1 MFRLDTCIHTYICNG
16 AEWSKDKTQAAES
29 IKWRPQQAYCSN
41 QFLLVQPQTVFSTHT
56 KSSRSRID
64 KRTARATGNT
74 RYRYSKIAPLDHK
87 MADNCVSLARTNTL
101 SSTITKL
108 IKTSKTSNK
117 RYSYHLLNR
126 INKMYTHDLF
136 YLQQEWEA
144 WLAPVYIQ
152 IRATKSQLTQCTKY
166 KSYSNLYRNKEH
178 APTVKIVHNNYS
190 TTLCKRSKTNSKTSI
205 KTIGANFRLGR
216 VILVAAALIVRLSS
230 L

>member
-1 MFRLDTCIHTYICNG
+1 MVLVASRVVSCGTRRRWLAIIIRVVCCGLGRGHSTCCG
-16 AEWSKDKTQAAES
+16 LGSLRSSCSRSAKVVMEWRRRQDKTQAAES
-29 IKWRPQQAYCSN
+29 IKWRPQQAYVSN

-101 SSTITKL
+101 SSTITKP
-108 IKTSKTSNK
+108 IKTWKTSNES
-117 RYSYHLLNR
+117 YSYHLLNR

-136 YLQQEWEA
+136 YLHKEWEA

-152 IRATKSQLTQCTKY
+152 IRTTKSQLTQCTKY
-166 KSYSNLYRNKEH
+166 KCH
-178 APTVKIVHNNYS
+178 
-190 TTLCKRSKTNSKTSI
+190 
-205 KTIGANFRLGR
+205 
-216 VILVAAALIVRLSS
+216 
-230 L
+230 

>member
-1 MFRLDTCIHTYICNG
+1 MCVCRVIHTASDSVIMIITSQCRRKIGTVFVTAQYQTRTSPPTPIFLRKQNNAIGLNDQEIIVKKGRKKKKKKCNG

-29 IKWRPQQAYCSN
+29 IKWRPQQAYGSN

-101 SSTITKL
+101 SATITKL
-108 IKTSKTSNK
+108 IKTSKASNES
-117 RYSYHLLNR
+117 YSYNLLNC

-152 IRATKSQLTQCTKY
+152 IR
-166 KSYSNLYRNKEH
+166 
-178 APTVKIVHNNYS
+178 
-190 TTLCKRSKTNSKTSI
+190 TT
-205 KTIGANFRLGR
+205 
-216 VILVAAALIVRLSS
+216 
-230 L
+230 